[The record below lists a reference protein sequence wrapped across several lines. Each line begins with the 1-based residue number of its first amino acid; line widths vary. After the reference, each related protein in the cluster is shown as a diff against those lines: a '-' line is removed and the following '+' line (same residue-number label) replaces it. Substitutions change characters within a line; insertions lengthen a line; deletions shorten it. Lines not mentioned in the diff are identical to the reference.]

1 MPELPEVETTRRG
14 IEPQILGN
22 TLTRLIVRNA
32 NLRWPVPRQ
41 LNKVLAGMKVESLAR
56 RGKYL
61 LLGFSAGS
69 VIIHLGMS
77 GSLRVVDCDSTRN
90 KHDHVEFVFH
100 NGKCLRLRDPRR
112 FGAVLYTTGDPL
124 QHKLLVN
131 LGPEPLQRG
140 FSGRHLYD
148 HSRGKKVAV
157 KLFIMNSKIVV
168 GVGNIYANE
177 ALFLAGIHPKR
188 VAGRLTAE
196 RYDRLAQAIKNVLRS
211 AIKSGGTTLRD
222 FTAEDGR
229 PGYFQQKLNVYGK
242 AGEPCPGC
250 GTPIKH
256 ITLGQRATYFCPHC
270 QT

>member
-14 IEPQILGN
+14 LEPHILGN
-22 TLTRLIVRNA
+22 TLTRVIVRNA
-32 NLRWPVPRQ
+32 SLRWPVPRN
-41 LNKVLAGMKVESLAR
+41 LNQVLAGLKVESLAR

-61 LLGFSAGS
+61 LLGFPAGR

-77 GSLRVVDCDSTRN
+77 GSLRVVDCDSVRN
-90 KHDHVEFVFH
+90 KHDHVEFVFQ
-100 NGKCLRLRDPRR
+100 NGICLRLRDPRR
-112 FGAVLYTTGDPL
+112 FGAVLYTTEDPL

-131 LGPEPLQRG
+131 LGPEPLQRR
-140 FSGRHLYD
+140 FSGQHLYD
-148 HSRGKKVAV
+148 QSRGRKLAV

-177 ALFLAGIHPKR
+177 ALYLAGIHPKR
-188 VAGRLTAE
+188 VAGRLSAA
-196 RYDRLAQAIKNVLRS
+196 RYDRLAQAIKKVLRA

-222 FTAEDGR
+222 FTAEDGS

-242 AGEPCPGC
+242 AGEPCPAC

-256 ITLGQRATYFCPHC
+256 ITLGQRATYFCPQC